1 MMIIDLIQNT
11 GTLGQLMVVNYL
23 NNILILGST
32 GMLGKMVSL
41 VFSMYSK
48 DNLYFTSRSE
58 DKFSKELNGEILF
71 FDPIKDNFADLCK
84 NVNPNFVI
92 NCIGAIKP
100 TITNKNE
107 SINNAISINS
117 LFPLEISKTAI
128 DLDFN
133 YIQIGTDC
141 VFSGSKGNYSELSM
155 TDATDVYGKTKIVGE
170 VTSANK
176 ALIRSSIVGPETGN
190 GKSLLNWFLRTED
203 LEVNGF
209 TDHEW
214 NGVTT
219 LNFAKIVLGLTKNQN
234 KNIKLQHLI
243 PNDKV
248 NKFELLL
255 LFQEYFSKQIK
266 INEAIS
272 ETKVD
277 RTLKTNNLRTNDEL
291 WKLGGYQKIPSVR
304 ENISELAEFEGTKKI
319 LEFL

>member
-1 MMIIDLIQNT
+1 
-11 GTLGQLMVVNYL
+11 
-23 NNILILGST
+23 
-32 GMLGKMVSL
+32 MLGKMVSL

-84 NVNPNFVI
+84 IVNPNFVI

-100 TITNKNE
+100 TITNKKE

-117 LFPLEISKTAI
+117 LFPLEISKTAV
-128 DLDFN
+128 DLEFN

-219 LNFAKIVLGLTKNQN
+219 LNFAKIVLGITKNQN

-248 NKFELLL
+248 NKYELLL

-266 INEAIS
+266 INDAIS
-272 ETKVD
+272 EAKVD
-277 RTLKTNNLRTNDEL
+277 RTLKTNNSRTNNEL

>member
-1 MMIIDLIQNT
+1 
-11 GTLGQLMVVNYL
+11 
-23 NNILILGST
+23 
-32 GMLGKMVSL
+32 MLGKMVSL

-84 NVNPNFVI
+84 IVNPNFVI

-100 TITNKNE
+100 TITNKKE

-117 LFPLEISKTAI
+117 LFPLEISKSAI

-141 VFSGSKGNYSELSM
+141 VFSGSKGNYSELSI

-219 LNFAKIVLGLTKNQN
+219 LNFAKIVLGITKNQN

-248 NKFELLL
+248 NKYELLL

-266 INEAIS
+266 INDAIS
-272 ETKVD
+272 EAKVD
-277 RTLKTNNLRTNDEL
+277 RTLKTNNSRTNDEL

>member
-1 MMIIDLIQNT
+1 
-11 GTLGQLMVVNYL
+11 MVVNCL

-84 NVNPNFVI
+84 IVNPNFVI

-100 TITNKNE
+100 TITNKKE

-117 LFPLEISKTAI
+117 LFPLEISKTAV
-128 DLDFN
+128 DLEFN

-219 LNFAKIVLGLTKNQN
+219 LNFAKIVLGITKNQN

-248 NKFELLL
+248 NKYELLL

-266 INEAIS
+266 INDAIS
-272 ETKVD
+272 EAKVD
-277 RTLKTNNLRTNDEL
+277 RTLKTNNSRTNDEL

>member
-1 MMIIDLIQNT
+1 
-11 GTLGQLMVVNYL
+11 
-23 NNILILGST
+23 
-32 GMLGKMVSL
+32 MLGKMVSL

-84 NVNPNFVI
+84 IVNPNFVI

-100 TITNKNE
+100 TITNKKE

-117 LFPLEISKTAI
+117 LFPLEISKTAV
-128 DLDFN
+128 DLEFN

-219 LNFAKIVLGLTKNQN
+219 LNFAKIVLGITKNQN

-248 NKFELLL
+248 NKYELLL

-266 INEAIS
+266 INDAIS
-272 ETKVD
+272 EAKVD
-277 RTLKTNNLRTNDEL
+277 RTLKTNNSRTNDEL

>member
-1 MMIIDLIQNT
+1 
-11 GTLGQLMVVNYL
+11 
-23 NNILILGST
+23 
-32 GMLGKMVSL
+32 MLGKMVSL

-84 NVNPNFVI
+84 IVNPNFVI

-100 TITNKNE
+100 TITNKKE

-117 LFPLEISKTAI
+117 LFPLEISKTAV
-128 DLDFN
+128 DLEFN

-219 LNFAKIVLGLTKNQN
+219 LNFAKIVLGITKNQN

-248 NKFELLL
+248 NKYELLL

-266 INEAIS
+266 S
-272 ETKVD
+272 
-277 RTLKTNNLRTNDEL
+277 
-291 WKLGGYQKIPSVR
+291 
-304 ENISELAEFEGTKKI
+304 KKI
-319 LEFL
+319 ILV

>member
-1 MMIIDLIQNT
+1 
-11 GTLGQLMVVNYL
+11 
-23 NNILILGST
+23 
-32 GMLGKMVSL
+32 MLGKMVSL

-84 NVNPNFVI
+84 IVNPNFVI

-100 TITNKNE
+100 TITNKKE

-117 LFPLEISKTAI
+117 LFPLEISKSAI

-219 LNFAKIVLGLTKNQN
+219 LNFAKIVLGITKNQN

-248 NKFELLL
+248 NKYELLL

-266 INEAIS
+266 INDAIS
-272 ETKVD
+272 EAKVD
-277 RTLKTNNLRTNDEL
+277 RTLKTNNSRTNDEL

>member
-1 MMIIDLIQNT
+1 MIQNT
-11 GTLGQLMVVNYL
+11 GTLGQLMVVNCL

-84 NVNPNFVI
+84 IVNPNFVI

-100 TITNKNE
+100 TITNKKE

-117 LFPLEISKTAI
+117 LFPLEISKTAV
-128 DLDFN
+128 DLEFN

-219 LNFAKIVLGLTKNQN
+219 LNFAKIVLGITKNQN

-248 NKFELLL
+248 NKYELLL

-266 INEAIS
+266 INDAIS
-272 ETKVD
+272 EAKVD
-277 RTLKTNNLRTNDEL
+277 RTLKTNNSRTNDEL

>member
-1 MMIIDLIQNT
+1 
-11 GTLGQLMVVNYL
+11 
-23 NNILILGST
+23 
-32 GMLGKMVSL
+32 MLGKMVSL

-84 NVNPNFVI
+84 IVNPNFVI

-100 TITNKNE
+100 TITNKKE

-117 LFPLEISKTAI
+117 LFPLEISKTAV
-128 DLDFN
+128 DLEFN

-190 GKSLLNWFLRTED
+190 GKSLLNWFLRTEN

-219 LNFAKIVLGLTKNQN
+219 LNFAKIVLGITKNQN

-248 NKFELLL
+248 NKYELLL

-266 INEAIS
+266 INDAIS
-272 ETKVD
+272 EAKVD
-277 RTLKTNNLRTNDEL
+277 RTLKTNNSRTNDEL

>member
-1 MMIIDLIQNT
+1 
-11 GTLGQLMVVNYL
+11 
-23 NNILILGST
+23 
-32 GMLGKMVSL
+32 MLGKMVSL

-84 NVNPNFVI
+84 IVNPNFVI

-100 TITNKNE
+100 TITNKKE

-117 LFPLEISKTAI
+117 LFPLEISKTAV
-128 DLDFN
+128 DLEFN

-209 TDHEW
+209 IDHEW

-219 LNFAKIVLGLTKNQN
+219 LNFAKIVLGITKNQN

-248 NKFELLL
+248 NKYELLL

-266 INEAIS
+266 INDAIS
-272 ETKVD
+272 EAKVD
-277 RTLKTNNLRTNDEL
+277 RTLKTNNSRTNDEL

>member
-1 MMIIDLIQNT
+1 
-11 GTLGQLMVVNYL
+11 
-23 NNILILGST
+23 
-32 GMLGKMVSL
+32 MLGKMVSL

-84 NVNPNFVI
+84 IVNPNFVI

-266 INEAIS
+266 INDAIS

-319 LEFL
+319 LEFS